1 MKKLNILLV
10 LLFLFAAASSVNSQ
24 VINDMP
30 IKFKKGENSAT
41 ISGSVIRGE
50 ENSYVLTAKKNQKM
64 VVTISSTEDNAV
76 FRIKD
81 RSSRYYLD
89 GAGEIDDAK
98 QWEGTLPSKGDY
110 EIIVGGTRG
119 NAEYTL
125 KVFID

>member
-10 LLFLFAAASSVNSQ
+10 LLMIFAAAGINSQ
-24 VINDMP
+24 VNDDKR
-30 IKFKKGENSAT
+30 IKFQKGESSAT
-41 ISGSVIRGE
+41 VAGSVIRGE
-50 ENSYVLTAKKNQKM
+50 ENSYVLNAGKNQKM
-64 VVTISSTEDNAV
+64 VVVITSTEDNAV

-98 QWEGTLPSKGDY
+98 NWEGLLPSSGEY
-110 EIIVGGTRG
+110 RIIVGGTRG

-125 KVFID
+125 KVFIE